1 MAIGEAHGGREHD
14 LVELSAELGLGDLA
28 QQIEDRRADLGD
40 GEALASRMEQHLAIW
55 PSARGHRQVRKAGVQ
70 LVVVV
75 VGMAVIV
82 ELAANAL
89 TWIRWA
95 GVCYLVYLGIRTW
108 NEPAEDIG
116 KVTAAPAVF
125 WRGFMIAAVNPKTL
139 LFIAAFLPQFV
150 VTNGSVTGQLAVV
163 GAVFLAV
170 LLAGDVIWA
179 FFAASARRLFD
190 RYAAARNRITGGFLV
205 AAGVGLAM
213 ARR

>member
-1 MAIGEAHGGREHD
+1 MANLI
-14 LVELSAELGLGDLA
+14 
-28 QQIEDRRADLGD
+28 
-40 GEALASRMEQHLAIW
+40 ALAVATGILVAIPGPNVALIVANSIRYGFRMGTTTAVGVTLGNA
-55 PSARGHRQVRKAGVQ
+55 VQ